1 MVQRNKPDSEVPVIL
16 FEDQKA
22 WEEWLV
28 GNFASSAGL
37 WLRLANKSAKFQTVT
52 YQEAVEVALCY
63 GWIDSQAKG
72 YDEESHLQKFTRR
85 GPKSI
90 WSKINRAKALELI
103 ESGRMQA
110 GGLAAINAAKE
121 SGRWEAAYDSNR
133 SATMPGDL
141 QAALDKSPT
150 AAAFFATLN
159 SQNRYAIL
167 HRIQIVRKAETRQK
181 RIDQFIQMLE
191 RHEKLYP

>member
-1 MVQRNKPDSEVPVIL
+1 MAHNDKPNSELPVIL

-22 WEEWLV
+22 WEEWLS
-28 GNFASSAGL
+28 GNFSSSAGV
-37 WLRLANKSAKFQTVT
+37 WLRLANKSAKFQTVI

-72 YDEESHLQKFTRR
+72 YDEESHLQKFTPR

-103 ESGRMQA
+103 ENGRMQPA
-110 GGLAAINAAKE
+110 GLAAINAAKE
-121 SGRWEAAYDSNR
+121 SGRWKAAYDPLR
-133 SATMPGDL
+133 TATTPDDL
-141 QAALDKSPT
+141 QAALDKNPN

-167 HRIQIVRKAETRQK
+167 HRIQMAKKAETRQK
-181 RIDQFIQMLE
+181 RIDQFIQMLG

>member
-1 MVQRNKPDSEVPVIL
+1 MTQKNIPDSELPVIL

-22 WEEWLV
+22 WEEWLT
-28 GNFASSAGL
+28 GNFTSSAGL

-103 ESGRMQA
+103 ERGRMQPA
-110 GGLAAINAAKE
+110 GLAAINAARE

-133 SATMPGDL
+133 TATMPNDL
-141 QAALDKSPT
+141 QIALDKNPD

-167 HRIQIVRKAETRQK
+167 HRIQIVRKTETRQK

>member
-1 MVQRNKPDSEVPVIL
+1 MAQKNKPDSELPVIL

-22 WEEWLV
+22 WEEWLAV
-28 GNFASSAGL
+28 NFASAAGI

-90 WSKINRAKALELI
+90 WSNQSRQSPGTDRERPDATSRPDGHQRRQGERALG
-103 ESGRMQA
+103 SGLRFKSNGDDA
-110 GGLAAINAAKE
+110 G
-121 SGRWEAAYDSNR
+121 
-133 SATMPGDL
+133 
-141 QAALDKSPT
+141 
-150 AAAFFATLN
+150 
-159 SQNRYAIL
+159 
-167 HRIQIVRKAETRQK
+167 
-181 RIDQFIQMLE
+181 
-191 RHEKLYP
+191 